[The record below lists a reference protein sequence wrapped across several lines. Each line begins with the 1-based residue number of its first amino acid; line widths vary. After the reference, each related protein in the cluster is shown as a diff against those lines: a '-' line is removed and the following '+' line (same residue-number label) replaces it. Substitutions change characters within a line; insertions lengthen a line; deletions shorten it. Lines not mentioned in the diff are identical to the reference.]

1 MKKVIRGFLIAAV
14 VLVLL
19 GTVLGIGGLAAGG
32 MQAAENRFRN
42 RGWQQELDELDDF
55 DDYQE
60 VEPLLQEEGMKF
72 PVSNLQKLDIQVL
85 KSEVQI
91 IEGSSDEEIYIWTD
105 QGDYRAQMKNGCL
118 SIRSDP
124 KVIDSILYVEIPSDF
139 LLWEVDIQ
147 AGAALIEIPSLNAK
161 QVEIEV
167 GAGEVEIGKLSAEE
181 ADFEVG
187 AGLISVNGAV
197 VENCSVSVDI
207 GEALYEGTIT
217 RAADVEC
224 NMGSVSLQLTGQETD
239 YNYQLECATGSID
252 IGNNSYSG
260 LGDEKFIDH
269 HAAATIDVECAMG
282 TVSIEF

>member
-1 MKKVIRGFLIAAV
+1 MKKIIKGFLIAAV

-19 GTVLGIGGLAAGG
+19 GTALSIGGLASGG
-32 MQAAENRFRN
+32 MQAAGDVFRN
-42 RGWQQELDELDDF
+42 SVRYEALDELEDF

-91 IEGSSDEEIYIWTD
+91 IEGTSDEEIYVRAD

-118 SIRSDP
+118 SILSDSNENDN
-124 KVIDSILYVEIPSDF
+124 VLYVEIPSDF
-139 LLWEVDIQ
+139 LIWEVDIQ

-161 QVEIEV
+161 KVEIEV

-197 VENCSVSVDI
+197 VETCSVSVDM

-217 RAADVEC
+217 REGDVEC
-224 NMGSVSLQLTGQETD
+224 NMGNVSLQMTGQETD
-239 YNYQLECATGSID
+239 YNYQLECAAGSID
-252 IGNNSYSG
+252 IGNSSYSG
-260 LGDEKFIDH
+260 LGDEKIINH

-282 TVSIEF
+282 TVSIGF